1 VAIAVFAPSAATSGA
16 AKATVWVAPG
26 GADGSCAAGVRARP
40 CATVNRAYQLARP
53 GDTVS
58 VQAGS
63 YPGQTIEP
71 SRSGGKPGAANVVIA
86 GGAGVT
92 ITGTLAVYASHVTV
106 SGFTDTASTGLAV
119 GAGGGCAAFPCS
131 FPTTHVTVMNFHVQS
146 MTVIGD
152 TILVKN
158 GVVGP
163 HDVCS
168 QGGTEDG
175 IVVGGLGSGLGPNW
189 TPSNHVTI
197 DHVTIHDIRNS
208 GCGNHVDGIQ
218 LYSWHNFTLRDS
230 RIYNTDSSLVLGYS
244 FDEQEPAQTDRILI
258 ENNFFGSVPHL
269 GHGITLGA
277 ASGSPSYTCGSEH
290 EIIQNNT
297 FYGNAGADIA
307 CGTHPAAVFRN
318 NIVLSRYA
326 CTGPIMEWTWSYNVF
341 ANPGPGCAGTPHAK
355 VCTPRFADPAH
366 TNGNADLARN
376 DVCAVNA
383 VKSGKGTFPA
393 TDIHGTKRPQG
404 TAVDA
409 GADEIRLKTP

>member
-1 VAIAVFAPSAATSGA
+1 
-16 AKATVWVAPG
+16 
-26 GADGSCAAGVRARP
+26 
-40 CATVNRAYQLARP
+40 
-53 GDTVS
+53 
-58 VQAGS
+58 
-63 YPGQTIEP
+63 
-71 SRSGGKPGAANVVIA
+71 
-86 GGAGVT
+86 
-92 ITGTLAVYASHVTV
+92 
-106 SGFTDTASTGLAV
+106 
-119 GAGGGCAAFPCS
+119 
-131 FPTTHVTVMNFHVQS
+131 
-146 MTVIGD
+146 
-152 TILVKN
+152 
-158 GVVGP
+158 
-163 HDVCS
+163 
-168 QGGTEDG
+168 
-175 IVVGGLGSGLGPNW
+175 
-189 TPSNHVTI
+189 VTI

-404 TAVDA
+404 KAVDA
-409 GADEIRLKTP
+409 GADEIRPRTP